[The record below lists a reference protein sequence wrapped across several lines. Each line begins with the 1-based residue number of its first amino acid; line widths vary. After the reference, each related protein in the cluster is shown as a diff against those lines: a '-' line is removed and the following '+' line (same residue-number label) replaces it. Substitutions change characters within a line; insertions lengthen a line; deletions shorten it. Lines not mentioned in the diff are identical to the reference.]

1 LPCQKLMFA
10 LLKLHLATD
19 TNEYALN
26 FKGYSELKIGFR
38 VVKIALKYNPKGL
51 TQPKNR
57 I

>member
-1 LPCQKLMFA
+1 MFA